1 MTRRIRLGAPLLTSV
16 AFLASA
22 LVFPAQAVKPPS
34 PSPRPDLP
42 AAAATANVDVV
53 FTCLSLGWGRME
65 CYVEGSGGTAPYSY
79 AWNPGPYL
87 DEGDRVEVYCSPY
100 RWQTITVTATDSTGA
115 SVSCTRQFY
124 CGEAP

>member
-1 MTRRIRLGAPLLTSV
+1 MTRRIRLGVPLLPSIV
-16 AFLASA
+16 LLAVA
-22 LVFPAQAVKPPS
+22 LVFPVQAVKPPS
-34 PSPRPDLP
+34 PSPRP
-42 AAAATANVDVV
+42 AAWASVDVV

-87 DEGDRVEVYCSPY
+87 NEGDRVEIYCSPY

>member
-1 MTRRIRLGAPLLTSV
+1 MMRRIRLGVPLLTSV
-16 AFLASA
+16 VLLAVA
-22 LVFPAQAVKPPS
+22 LVFPAQAVKPAS
-34 PSPRPDLP
+34 PSPRP
-42 AAAATANVDVV
+42 AAGAGVDVV

-87 DEGDRVEVYCSPY
+87 NEGDHVEIYCSPN

-115 SVSCTRQFY
+115 SASCTRQFY